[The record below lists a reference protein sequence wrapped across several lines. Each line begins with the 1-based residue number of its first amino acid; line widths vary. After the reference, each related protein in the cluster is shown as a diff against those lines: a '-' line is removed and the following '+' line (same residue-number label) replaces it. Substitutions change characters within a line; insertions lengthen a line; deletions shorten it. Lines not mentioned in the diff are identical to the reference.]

1 MRTASSLITTMADED
16 VVRRVLDGEVLLFEV
31 VMRRN
36 NQRLYRVTRAI
47 LGNDAEV
54 EDVVQEAYLK
64 AYEHLRQFAG
74 KSAFSTWLISITINE
89 ARRCVLRRA
98 RFKPLSENN
107 EVERRGIRL
116 ESSLNTEREA
126 SIGELRKI
134 LERVVDQLP
143 QHLRTVFI
151 LRDVEQLSMAETAAV
166 LNIREQTAKTRL
178 HRARRRLRVLL
189 STHVGETVV
198 HLFEFGRWRCDRIVA
213 AVMKRLGS
221 QPLTKEVTLRN
232 L

>member
-1 MRTASSLITTMADED
+1 MRTAASLITTIADED
-16 VVRRVLDGEVLLFEV
+16 LVRRVLDGEVLLFEV

-36 NQRLYRVTRAI
+36 DQRLYRVVRAI

-54 EDVVQEAYLK
+54 EDVLQEAYLK
-64 AYEHLRQFAG
+64 AYKHLRQFAG

-89 ARRCVLRRA
+89 ARRFVLRRA
-98 RFKPLSENN
+98 RFKSLGENN
-107 EVERRGIRL
+107 EVERRGTHL
-116 ESSLNTEREA
+116 DSALNPERAA

-134 LERVVDQLP
+134 LEHVVDQLP

-189 STHVGETVV
+189 STHVDETAV
-198 HLFEFGRWRCDRIVA
+198 HLFEFGGWRCDRIVA
-213 AVMKRLGS
+213 AVMNRLGS
-221 QPLTKEVTLRN
+221 EPSLRK
-232 L
+232 

>member
-1 MRTASSLITTMADED
+1 MADEE
-16 VVRRVLDGEVLLFEV
+16 VVRRVLDGDVSLFEV
-31 VMRRN
+31 IMRQN
-36 NQRLYRVTRAI
+36 NQRLYRVARAI
-47 LGNDAEV
+47 LGTDVDV

-89 ARRCVLRRA
+89 ARSRVLRRA
-98 RFKPLSENN
+98 RFKSLGENSD
-107 EVERRGIRL
+107 VERRGIRL

-151 LRDVEQLSMAETAAV
+151 LRDVEQLSIAETAAV
-166 LNIREQTAKTRL
+166 LKIREQTAKTRL
-178 HRARRRLRVLL
+178 HRARRRLRALL
-189 STHVGETVV
+189 STHIGETVV
-198 HLFEFGRWRCDRIVA
+198 HLFEFGHSRCDRIVA
-213 AVMKRLGS
+213 AVMKRLRRNIS
-221 QPLTKEVTLRN
+221 LRK
-232 L
+232 

>member
-1 MRTASSLITTMADED
+1 MRTATSLITTIADED
-16 VVRRVLDGEVLLFEV
+16 AVRRVLDGEVSLFEV
-31 VMRRN
+31 IMRRN

-89 ARRCVLRRA
+89 ARRRLLHRA
-98 RFKPLSENN
+98 RFKSLGENN

-143 QHLRTVFI
+143 EPLRTVFI
-151 LRDVEQLSMAETAAV
+151 LRDVEQLSMAEIAAV
-166 LNIREQTAKTRL
+166 LNIREQTVKTRL

-198 HLFEFGRWRCDRIVA
+198 HLFEFGRSRCDRVVA

-221 QPLTKEVTLRN
+221 QPLTKEVN